1 MAQEIY
7 PSSYVC
13 DCGYRCEF
21 SENTV
26 REVKGASLKSR
37 QELIADDGQH
47 GVIFDHGKMIALYC
61 PQKRKK
67 FKAEPN

>member
-21 SENTV
+21 SESTV
-26 REVKGASLKSR
+26 TEVRTASMKRR
-37 QELIADDGQH
+37 QTLIAEDGQH
-47 GVIFDHGKMIALYC
+47 EIIFDRGVMVDVRC
-61 PQKRKK
+61 PQ
-67 FKAEPN
+67 EESLV